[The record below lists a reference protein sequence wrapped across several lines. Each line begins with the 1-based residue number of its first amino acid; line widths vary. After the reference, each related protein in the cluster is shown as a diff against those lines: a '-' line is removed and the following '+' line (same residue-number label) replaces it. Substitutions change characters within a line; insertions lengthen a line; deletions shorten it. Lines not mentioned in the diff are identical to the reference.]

1 VDAETWIS
9 VDVETS
15 GPTPGS
21 GSLLAIGACLVERPE
36 EGIELLL
43 RPDPG
48 LPWGDDAEAI
58 HGLSRDRLAREGLE
72 PACAIEILATWVERV
87 TPPDSRP
94 IFVAFNAPF
103 DWMFVADA
111 AWRHLGRNPFGM
123 SALDLKALYLGRHL
137 DEVER
142 WGETTNM
149 HVRARYPVDL
159 PHTHG
164 ALDDARE
171 QAAICRR
178 ILDRAR
184 PAWSTVVL
192 GPGESGDSQEV

>member
-15 GPTPGS
+15 GPTPAA

-43 RPDPG
+43 RPDPA
-48 LPWGDDAEAI
+48 LPWSDGAEAV
-58 HGLSRDRLAREGLE
+58 HGLGRERLARDGLPPGE
-72 PACAIEILATWVERV
+72 AMEQLAAWLERV
-87 TPPDSRP
+87 VPAGSRP
-94 IFVAFNAPF
+94 ILVAFNAPF

-123 SALDLKALYLGRHL
+123 SALDIKALYLGRHL
-137 DEVER
+137 EGVRR
-142 WGETTNM
+142 WGETSSDQ
-149 HVRARYPVDL
+149 VRARYPVDL

-178 ILDRAR
+178 ILAEAGR
-184 PAWSTVVL
+184 PAE
-192 GPGESGDSQEV
+192 GA

>member
-1 VDAETWIS
+1 MSAETWVS

-15 GPTPGS
+15 GPTPGT
-21 GSLLAIGACLVERPE
+21 GSLLAIGACLVDRPD

-48 LPWGDDAEAI
+48 LRWSDAAEAV
-58 HGLSRDRLAREGLE
+58 HRLSRERLARDGRE
-72 PACAIEILATWVERV
+72 PRAAMERLAAWLERV
-87 TPPDSRP
+87 VPAGSVPVLVS
-94 IFVAFNAPF
+94 FNAPF
-103 DWMFVADA
+103 DWMFVADY
-111 AWRHLGRNPFGM
+111 AWRHLGRNPFGI

-137 DEVER
+137 DEVTN
-142 WGETTNM
+142 WAETSSD
-149 HVRARYPVDL
+149 HVRRRYPVDL

-178 ILDRAR
+178 ILEAAR
-184 PAWSTVVL
+184 P
-192 GPGESGDSQEV
+192 SGR